1 MQTHRIQVE
10 KGEAMLLIDDLL
22 AAPMR
27 GLLFVLEKIDEAARQ
42 EREAEERAIMAELSE
57 LYHALE
63 NGALT
68 EAEFDAREGK
78 LLTRLDRLQ
87 GKGGADVN
95 S

>member
-1 MQTHRIQVE
+1 
-10 KGEAMLLIDDLL
+10 MLLIDDLL
-22 AAPMR
+22 TAPMR

-57 LYHALE
+57 LYRALE

-78 LLTRLDRLQ
+78 LLTRLDSLQ
-87 GKGGADVN
+87 GKGGADAN

>member
-1 MQTHRIQVE
+1 
-10 KGEAMLLIDDLL
+10 MLLIDDLL

-57 LYHALE
+57 LYRALE
-63 NGALT
+63 TGALT

-78 LLTRLDRLQ
+78 LLTRLDSLH
-87 GKGGADVN
+87 GKGAADVN